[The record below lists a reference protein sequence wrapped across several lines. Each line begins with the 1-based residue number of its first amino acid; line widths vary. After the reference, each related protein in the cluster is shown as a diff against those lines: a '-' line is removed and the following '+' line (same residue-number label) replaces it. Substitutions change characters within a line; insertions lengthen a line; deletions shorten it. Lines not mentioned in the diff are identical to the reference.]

1 MPPAKSIRLVSL
13 SAILLASFSGAQTVR
28 TLEVAS
34 VKPSSSKN
42 ADSNLDSTPGRLTAT
57 NITVMEL
64 IRLAYTVKDYQLGR
78 APGWL
83 DSERY
88 DIAAKVSGGN
98 SKNLEE
104 ERAVVRE
111 LLAGRFQLAT
121 HRETK
126 EVGVYFLVVAKSGSK
141 LTPHNDGVGSG
152 SRRSCGH
159 LAGTRLT
166 ADTIATILSRLLE
179 REVLNRTDLPGK
191 FDFKLDWTPDSGP
204 CPSAGD
210 GDAGA
215 AAGNPPSLPSFNAA
229 VQQQLGLRLESGKG
243 PMEVLMIDHVERPS
257 GN

>member
-1 MPPAKSIRLVSL
+1 MPAAKSTRL
-13 SAILLASFSGAQTVR
+13 AFLLAIILAFSSGAQTVR

-34 VKPSSSKN
+34 VKPSGNKN
-42 ADSNLDSTPGRLTAT
+42 ADSNLDSTPGRLTAN

-64 IRLAYTVKDYQLGR
+64 IRLAYTVKDHQVQR

-88 DIAAKVSGGN
+88 DIAAKVSGGY

-126 EVGVYFLVVAKSGSK
+126 QVGVYFLEVAKSGSK
-141 LTPHNDGVGSG
+141 LTPHNDGIGSG
-152 SRRSCGH
+152 SRKSCGH

-166 ADTIATILSRLLE
+166 ADVIATVLSRQLE
-179 REVLNRTDLPGK
+179 REVLNRTGLPGK
-191 FDFKLDWTPDSGP
+191 FDFKVEWTPDSGP
-204 CPSAGD
+204 CPSSAEGD
-210 GDAGA
+210 SGG
-215 AAGNPPSLPSFNAA
+215 LPSFNAA

>member
-1 MPPAKSIRLVSL
+1 LATVKSIC
-13 SAILLASFSGAQTVR
+13 LASLLSIVLAPPSGVQTVR
-28 TLEVAS
+28 TIEVAS

-42 ADSNLDSTPGRLTAT
+42 TDSNLDSTPGRLTAT

-64 IRLAYTVKDYQLGR
+64 IRLAYTVKDYQIQR
-78 APGWL
+78 APEWL

-104 ERAVVRE
+104 ERAVARE
-111 LLAGRFQLAT
+111 LLEGRFQLAT

-126 EVGVYFLVVAKSGSK
+126 QVGVYFLLVAKSGSK
-141 LTPHNDGVGSG
+141 LTPHNDGTGSG
-152 SRRSCGH
+152 SRKSCGH
-159 LAGTRLT
+159 LIGTRLT
-166 ADTIATILSRLLE
+166 ADTIATVLSRQLE
-179 REVLNRTDLPGK
+179 REVLNRTGLPGK
-191 FDFKLDWTPDSGP
+191 FDFKLEWTPDSGP
-204 CPSAGD
+204 CPSTAD
-210 GDAGA
+210 GDAGV
-215 AAGNPPSLPSFNAA
+215 LPSFNAA

>member
-1 MPPAKSIRLVSL
+1 MPAATSPRLASLLTIVLVSSI
-13 SAILLASFSGAQTVR
+13 SAQPVR

-34 VKPSSSKN
+34 VKPSSSKS
-42 ADSNLDSTPGRLTAT
+42 AESNLDSTPGRLTAT

-64 IRLAYTVKDYQLGR
+64 IRLAYTVKDYQVQR

-83 DSERY
+83 ESERY

-104 ERAVVRE
+104 ERAVTRE

-126 EVGVYFLVVAKSGSK
+126 EVGVYFLVVAKSGPK
-141 LTPHNDGVGSG
+141 LTPHNDGTGSG
-152 SRRSCGH
+152 SRKSCGH
-159 LAGTRLT
+159 LLGTRLT
-166 ADTIATILSRLLE
+166 ADTIATVLSRQLE
-179 REVLNRTDLPGK
+179 REVLNRTGLPGK

-204 CPSAGD
+204 CPSTVD
-210 GDAGA
+210 GDVG
-215 AAGNPPSLPSFNAA
+215 GLPSFNAA
-229 VQQQLGLRLESGKG
+229 VQEQLGLRLESGKG